1 MKLLKFSGWVIF
13 FFIGDDDFYY
23 SYITTSENNYLY
35 FLTSSYPSSNIR
47 KFYILDNEG
56 SVSFIEKNLT
66 IEERDQ
72 VKKGRYES
80 ELFLI
85 KLLNENSN
93 KEYLLSVSKAPQ
105 YIELYDF
112 YENKV
117 YFKRSEVAFGSLS
130 GSFNIVWPIL
140 KLYSNNN
147 QNKYLIGISA
157 NEKVEGTYKHYFY
170 IKKVSFSSIDI
181 NNNLPNCEVTQ
192 KIECSESKSISCY
205 KTNNNYIACFYDSN
219 EFQYTMIVYDNDF
232 NQKKT
237 EVIYQSNDNSG
248 YDKLYFKCIHFFG
261 ETGVFNYFTTND
273 ENPISIF
280 KFKTY
285 IEYDNSISDAYKTFT
300 EIKFEN
306 IFFSNE
312 WTTNCDI
319 I

>member
-1 MKLLKFSGWVIF
+1 MHKCFWLLFILSSIIVKIGNIECDDRSTPFLKEGKCYSSCTSNEVKEGQCEINNEIIKIQWINNIIVIL
-13 FFIGDDDFYY
+13 DVDFVYL
-23 SYITTSENNYLY
+23 SIATSENNYLY
-35 FLTSSYPSSNIR
+35 FSSSSNPPSTIR

-117 YFKRSEVAFGSLS
+117 YFKGCEVTFGQHS
-130 GSFNIVWPIL
+130 GIFNTVWPIL

-147 QNKYLIGISA
+147 QNIYLIGFSA
-157 NEKVEGTYKHYFY
+157 NENGKHYFY
-170 IKKVSFSSIDI
+170 IKKVSFSYIDI

-237 EVIYQSNDNSG
+237 EVIYQSNGNDG
-248 YDKLYFKCIHFFG
+248 YDKFYFKCIHFFG
-261 ETGVFNYFTTND
+261 Y
-273 ENPISIF
+273 
-280 KFKTY
+280 Y
-285 IEYDNSISDAYKTFT
+285 
-300 EIKFEN
+300 
-306 IFFSNE
+306 
-312 WTTNCDI
+312 
-319 I
+319 